1 MIDATSRSDGP
12 APHGGDGDAA
22 VGSSPPATWW
32 AGVRFPVVAFGLV
45 AAVLLVDVWL
55 SAALLERVRAY
66 PVPYE
71 RFPGSGFLEG
81 WFRFDGGWYRLI
93 ARDGYYSL
101 GPDAQSPVAF
111 FPAYPLAMR
120 LVGLATRDVVLAGIV
135 VTALSGLATV
145 TFLYRWAVDR
155 AGVAVARTTVV
166 LVVLYPYAFYLY
178 GAVYADAFF
187 LAATVGAFLLL
198 ERGHPVL
205 AGLAGALATAARPV
219 GVAVLAGL
227 VLVTIHR
234 AGGLRPAWSRLR
246 AADGGVLLAAGGLAA
261 WCAYLW
267 IRFGDPLLWDKVQG
281 APGWDQSFGPGTWL
295 KRVFWE
301 RLPKLPGWLAD
312 SVGSWSWSTEAGSP
326 WIHALYTLGL
336 VAQAALLVLG
346 VVLLPRVFR
355 RLGWGYGTYALI
367 VLAIPLVGSKDFQG
381 VGRYALAAFPC
392 FVVAAELL
400 EGRPRLRRCWLGA
413 SGALLLLLASGYAQG
428 YYIA

>member
-1 MIDATSRSDGP
+1 VLETDPGLAAP
-12 APHGGDGDAA
+12 APPDGDD
-22 VGSSPPATWW
+22 PLWDR
-32 AGVRFPVVAFGLV
+32 VRFPVLAFAVV
-45 AAVLLVDVWL
+45 AAALLVDVWL
-55 SAALLERVRAY
+55 SESLLSRVLAY

-71 RFPGSGFLEG
+71 RFPGSGVLEG

-111 FPAYPLAMR
+111 FPAYPMAMR
-120 LVGLATRDVVLAGIV
+120 LVGVVTRDVVLAGIV
-135 VTALSGLATV
+135 VTALSGLAMV
-145 TFLYRWAVDR
+145 TFLYRWAVGR
-155 AGVAVARTTVV
+155 VGVAVARTTVL
-166 LVVLYPYAFYLY
+166 LVVVYPYAYYLF

-187 LAATVGAFLLL
+187 LAAAVGAFLLL
-198 ERGHPVL
+198 ERGHPIL

-219 GVAVLAGL
+219 GVAVLIGL

-234 AGGLRPAWSRLR
+234 RGGFRQAWSRMR
-246 AADGGVLLAAGGLAA
+246 PADAGVLLAGGGLAA

-267 IRFGDPLLWDKVQG
+267 VRFGDPLLWDQVQG
-281 APGWDQSFGPGTWL
+281 APGWDQGFGPDTWI
-295 KRVFWE
+295 KRVFWA
-301 RLPKLPGWLAD
+301 RLPDVPGWLRD
-312 SVGSWSWSTEAGSP
+312 SVGSWSFPTEAGSS
-326 WIHALYTLGL
+326 WIHLVYTLGL
-336 VAQAALLVLG
+336 VLQAGLLLLALA
-346 VVLLPRVFR
+346 LLPRVFR

-392 FVVAAELL
+392 FVVGAELL
-400 EGRPRLRRCWLGA
+400 VDRPRLRWCWLGA